1 MPVRKSAPATRT
13 AVRTSIR
20 EIVDPLDPAL
30 GDAYALLGKSFAR
43 EERVLLSAWEGSL
56 HERAQGLLADVAW
69 HLLVAE
75 QDGRV
80 VGLASGTYLGN
91 VNVGVIGY
99 LAISPLVRAEGLG
112 TRLRRRLRTL
122 FARDAQRITKGPLD
136 AIIGEVSRSNRWLR
150 TLAGREGVLLL
161 NFPYFQPGLYEG
173 DDASPFVLYYESL
186 TRIRRRLPTSE
197 LRRLLF
203 TIWRRIYRISHPLE
217 RPAFRAMM
225 TALDNR
231 RTIGPLDLSR
241 TESRDH

>member
-1 MPVRKSAPATRT
+1 MPARKAAPAARTPVRTT
-13 AVRTSIR
+13 IR

-30 GDAYALLGKSFAR
+30 GDTYALLAANFTR
-43 EERVLLSAWEGSL
+43 EERVLLSAWKGSL
-56 HERAQGLLADVAW
+56 EERAGGLLADVAW

-80 VGLASGTYLGN
+80 VGLSSGTYLGN

-99 LAISPLVRAEGLG
+99 LAISPLVRAGGLG

-122 FARDAQRITKGPLD
+122 FARDALRITKEPLD
-136 AIIGEVSRSNRWLR
+136 AIIGEVSLGNRWLR
-150 TLAGREGVLLL
+150 TLEGREGVLLL
-161 NFPYFQPGLYEG
+161 DFPYFQPGLYEG
-173 DDASPFVLYYESL
+173 DDPSPYVLYYESL
-186 TRIRRRLPTSE
+186 GRPRRRFPTSE

-203 TIWRRIYRISHPLE
+203 TIWRRIYRVARPLE

-225 TALDNR
+225 KALDNR

-241 TESRDH
+241 MERRDH